1 MAGGVAD
8 FWIKFT
14 NTGTETWTRDL
25 GIATNFT
32 PTVAPGEVGEFR
44 FKVRAPIARGV
55 YRLNLRPV
63 IDGTVWLE
71 DQGVSWVS
79 DVR

>member
-1 MAGGVAD
+1 
-8 FWIKFT
+8 
-14 NTGTETWTRDL
+14 
-25 GIATNFT
+25 
-32 PTVAPGEVGEFR
+32 
-44 FKVRAPIARGV
+44 VRAPIARGV

-71 DQGVSWVS
+71 DQGVFWVI